1 MKRNLYKGFTV
12 IELLVVISIIALLI
26 GILLPAIGKAR
37 DSAKVTASKSNLR
50 ELGIAN
56 HVYASE
62 WADRH
67 FTLVRDN
74 LSIYGSVQNYND
86 EIYGGSSD
94 YYEGHP
100 DIVWGWQSDGILRGC
115 ESFRPE
121 CQWFYQPI
129 GWPGEQGAYAFGWFR
144 APHVRQFHAY
154 LNGRVHD
161 PVYFAPKDRLSI
173 AAVEPC
179 QDDPGEFALPDDD
192 GGNCPGPVWPTYVWS
207 PAALFNPQV
216 MRNIDDG
223 GWQSPWDLPSGFRC
237 PSMGQITYPSL
248 KTHMIEHQWLQ
259 NSRAECNP
267 AFIVTP
273 DLGMLEC
280 EPYYFHHGT
289 DSQPVTLFY
298 DGHIEL
304 VSVIGAMLDD
314 SRHDNQAGYGLWS
327 RDTSFGDDG
336 YLIDSGYDFANTSY
350 HILTTEGIHGRDILG
365 KQ

>member
-37 DSAKVTASKSNLR
+37 DSAKVTASKSQLR
-50 ELGIAN
+50 ELGTAN
-56 HVYASE
+56 HTYASD

-74 LSIYGSVQNYND
+74 LAFYGSVDNYNT
-86 EIYGGSSD
+86 EVYGGAD
-94 YYEGHP
+94 TFYEGHP
-100 DIVWGWQSDGILRGC
+100 GISWGWRSSGLLAHC
-115 ESFRPE
+115 TTHVPE
-121 CQWFYQPI
+121 CRWFVQPM
-129 GWPGEQGAYAFGWFR
+129 GWPGGQGAEAFGWFR
-144 APHVRQFHAY
+144 APHVKQFNTY
-154 LNGRVHD
+154 LNGRVAD
-161 PVYFAPKDRLSI
+161 PVFFAPKDRLSVT
-173 AAVEPC
+173 AVEPC
-179 QDDPGEFALPDDD
+179 QDDPGEY
-192 GGNCPGPVWPTYVWS
+192 GGDSPGCPGPVWPTYVWS

-223 GWQSPWDLPSGFRC
+223 GWQSPWDLPSGFRV

-259 NSRAECNP
+259 NARAECNP
-267 AFIVTP
+267 AFIVVP

-280 EPYYFHHGT
+280 EPYYFNHGT

-298 DGHIEL
+298 DGHVDL
-304 VSVIGAMLDD
+304 VGVLGAMLDD
-314 SRHDNQAGYGLWS
+314 RRHDNQVGYGLWS
-327 RDTSFGDDG
+327 RDTPFGNNG
-336 YLIDSGYDFANTSY
+336 YFIDNGYDFAENSF
-350 HILTTEGIHGRDILG
+350 HILTTEGARGRDILG